1 MLPQPPLVLV
11 GEAPDHPPR
20 PCCGFL
26 SRDRRVQNPELSAFL
41 WAARGGGQR
50 SLASHPERLI
60 AGSGM
65 GNLSQSPRTIK
76 TGARTL
82 YRRGEPISTS
92 DRRQVCPKMFISGMV
107 D

>member
-1 MLPQPPLVLV
+1 MGL
-11 GEAPDHPPR
+11 
-20 PCCGFL
+20 
-26 SRDRRVQNPELSAFL
+26 
-41 WAARGGGQR
+41 
-50 SLASHPERLI
+50 LASHPERLI

-92 DRRQVCPKMFISGMV
+92 DWLRVCPKTFVSEMV
-107 D
+107 DADARVPGR